1 LCLQKLALA
10 ITLASMKIPAFK
22 IPTVPSIDLTKLD
35 AQAVLNRLP
44 HLPTERAKDLV
55 KDAAYTTV
63 GFGVLAFQKTQ
74 VRRQEIVSELKVKLP
89 VLAEQAVTQV
99 SAALTNLRGLVNN
112 TKPPAE

>member
-1 LCLQKLALA
+1 MPT
-10 ITLASMKIPAFK
+10 TLASMKIPAFK

-35 AQAVLNRLP
+35 AQAVLSRLP
-44 HLPTERAKDLV
+44 HLPTNRAKDLI

-74 VRRQEIVSELKVKLP
+74 VRRQEIITDVKVKLP
-89 VLAEQAVTQV
+89 VLAEQAVSQA

-112 TKPPAE
+112 TKPSAE

>member
-112 TKPPAE
+112 TKPSVE

>member
-1 LCLQKLALA
+1 MQKLALA
-10 ITLASMKIPAFK
+10 ITLASMKLPAFK

-35 AQAVLNRLP
+35 AQAVLSRLP

-74 VRRQEIVSELKVKLP
+74 VRRQEIISDLKAKLP
-89 VLAEQAVTQV
+89 VLAEQAVTQA

-112 TKPPAE
+112 TKPSAE

>member
-1 LCLQKLALA
+1 MCLQKLALA

-89 VLAEQAVTQV
+89 VLAKQAVTQV

-112 TKPPAE
+112 TKPSAE